1 MSIIK
6 VELVYA
12 LPEEQRIFQLEVE
25 QGTTVEAAMKLSGIL
40 DQYPEID
47 LKKNKVGIYGQAVTL
62 GTVLQQQDRVEIYR
76 PLTIDPKAARKLRA
90 ERNKK

>member
-62 GTVLQQQDRVEIYR
+62 GTVLQHQDRVEIYR